1 MSEAPNFSESEP
13 RKYQGLVRFVVS
25 YGAFVDV
32 GTHLGLRHQT
42 RISLEAIDCVNDVL
56 YEGQQVRLVRLVTRY
71 YLLVCLGGKG
81 LIWSFHVSP
90 GSCPSLTVVLPRRFV
105 SGVGLCLAWSAA

>member
-1 MSEAPNFSESEP
+1 MVDLSSSQNVNVHQRVDQLQHHLHDISAAPNFSESEPSEP

-32 GTHLGLRHQT
+32 GTHLGLLHQT

-56 YEGQQVRLVRLVTRY
+56 YEGQQVR
-71 YLLVCLGGKG
+71 
-81 LIWSFHVSP
+81 
-90 GSCPSLTVVLPRRFV
+90 RR
-105 SGVGLCLAWSAA
+105 